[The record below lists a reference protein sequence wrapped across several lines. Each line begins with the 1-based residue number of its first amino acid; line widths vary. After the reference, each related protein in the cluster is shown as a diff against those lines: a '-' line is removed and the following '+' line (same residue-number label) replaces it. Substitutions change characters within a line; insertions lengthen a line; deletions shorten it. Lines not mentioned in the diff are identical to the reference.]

1 MLLLLGDDEGLEQL
15 LPDMFRDSAAV
26 ADRGARRVHPSPARG
41 RAGARPRIDGASEIP
56 RTAANSTL
64 ALCGLLPWRSTW
76 LLVLPAARLVPPPHD
91 VGGGRRLARGL
102 AEAPGRASAPRCV
115 HLPGTPGLL
124 AYASAWQLASILQK
138 LIWDRVGAGGP
149 AAARCGCPTRA
160 ARPGR
165 RRRRSA
171 GRRGTAPRP
180 GSTAPPRPEGAARRG
195 RRRRATGRSG
205 RRRRRTAGSHPQR
218 RRTITAR
225 LPAVREAV
233 AQIVAADRIVG
244 VAFAVVVDGELV
256 LGEGLAATA
265 GYAISPSR
273 SRTRRRSRC
282 EEHRRASAAATRE
295 TISVI
300 VRSRRQAAGA
310 ARWPAYA
317 PVRTESGDLTGPR
330 GWSRQSGNC
339 WPEAGT
345 TEGHTAWP
353 GTRRRRMSACV
364 APLRHGAFK
373 WTRTPVA
380 PVRPWRSFTSYSDGD
395 VRVDK
400 LRHLYTAIVGRK
412 GCG

>member
-26 ADRGARRVHPSPARG
+26 ADRAARRVHPSPARG

-76 LLVLPAARLVPPPHD
+76 LLALPAARLVPPPHD

-225 LPAVREAV
+225 LPAVARRSRRSSRPTGSSVSRSPWSSTASWCS
-233 AQIVAADRIVG
+233 ARGSRPRPATQFHRPDPARAVAAD
-244 VAFAVVVDGELV
+244 A
-256 LGEGLAATA
+256 
-265 GYAISPSR
+265 R
-273 SRTRRRSRC
+273 SIDERAPP
-282 EEHRRASAAATRE
+282 RRA
-295 TISVI
+295 
-300 VRSRRQAAGA
+300 
-310 ARWPAYA
+310 
-317 PVRTESGDLTGPR
+317 
-330 GWSRQSGNC
+330 RQS
-339 WPEAGT
+339 P
-345 TEGHTAWP
+345 
-353 GTRRRRMSACV
+353 
-364 APLRHGAFK
+364 
-373 WTRTPVA
+373 
-380 PVRPWRSFTSYSDGD
+380 
-395 VRVDK
+395 
-400 LRHLYTAIVGRK
+400 
-412 GCG
+412 